1 MKIFVSNALNETER
15 EQLLAEGLDDVFFL
29 HNEFDE
35 KDEPHEEFLESNICF
50 GNVPPSWLAVNPNLE
65 WIQLI
70 SVGFGEYLNLNW
82 EKLSLQIRMT
92 NLAGFFAEPVA
103 QSMLAGLLAIYRG
116 IDKLTLLKESV
127 KWVGDP
133 IREDLKTL
141 GNSKVLLF
149 GYGSINQRFS
159 KLIEPFGCQVIPL
172 DDLSTLDE
180 LDQILPSADIVIST
194 VPDTSITRGIFDK
207 TRLQRFKQEAV
218 FMNFG
223 RGSAV
228 DEYALIEILMQK
240 RIRGAVIDVTMD
252 EPLPENHGLWK
263 CPNTI
268 ITQHSAGGTADEVP
282 RKIEWFSNN
291 LKRFRNGET
300 LHGIVDFERGY

>member
-1 MKIFVSNALNETER
+1 MKIFVSNALNEAEK

-29 HNEFDE
+29 HNEFDDN
-35 KDEPHEEFLESNICF
+35 DEPHEEFLESNICF

-116 IDKLTLLKESV
+116 IEQLTLLKESV

-133 IREDLKTL
+133 IRENLKTL

-159 KLIEPFGCQVIPL
+159 KLIEPFGCQVNHL
-172 DDLSTLDE
+172 DDQSTLDE
-180 LDQILPSADIVIST
+180 LDQILPSADVVIST
-194 VPDTSITRGIFDK
+194 VPETSRTRGIFDK
-207 TRLQRFKQEAV
+207 TRLKRFKQEAV

-223 RGSAV
+223 RGSVV

-268 ITQHSAGGTADEVP
+268 ITQHSGGGTADEVP
-282 RKIEWFSNN
+282 RKIEWFGDN
-291 LKRFRNGET
+291 LKRFRNGEA
-300 LHGIVDFERGY
+300 LQGIVDFGRGY